1 MKTVTPPGAAQPR
14 YARCLEQRV
23 RADQVGANK
32 SIRPGNRTIHVALRC
47 KMHDG
52 VDGVI
57 RHHFGD
63 QGGITDIAFNK
74 VDGTCCFQGLKAVA
88 IAGIGQ
94 RIQHHQRIL
103 RMLDN
108 PVINKVHA
116 DKPCPT
122 RYQQRS
128 RH

>member
-1 MKTVTPPGAAQPR
+1 M
-14 YARCLEQRV
+14 

-32 SIRPGNRTIHVALRC
+32 SIRPRNRTIHVALRG

-57 RHHFGD
+57 RHDFGD
-63 QGGITDIAFNK
+63 QGGITDIALNK
-74 VDGTCCFQGLKAVA
+74 VDGASCFQGLQAVA

-103 RMLDN
+103 RVLGN
-108 PVINKVHA
+108 PVINKVHT

-122 RYQQRS
+122 RYQQRP